1 MFFENNNPPI
11 AIRDIPLEVYNRA
24 LACYGALPASSIEEA
39 KATLRGQEWDYDAP
53 GIDTQGFE
61 PLVFAIAE
69 YINREGF
76 EDERTDE

>member
-1 MFFENNNPPI
+1 MLFENNNPSI

-24 LACYGALPASSIEEA
+24 LVCYGALPASSIEEA
-39 KATLRGQEWDYDAP
+39 KEALMSQEWDYDAP
-53 GIDTQGFE
+53 GIDTKGFS
-61 PLVFAIAE
+61 PLVFTIAE